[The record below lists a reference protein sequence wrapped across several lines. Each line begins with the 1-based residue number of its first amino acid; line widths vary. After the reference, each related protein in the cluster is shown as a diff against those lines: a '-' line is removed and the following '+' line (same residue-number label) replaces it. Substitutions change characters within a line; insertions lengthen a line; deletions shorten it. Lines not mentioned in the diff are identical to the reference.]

1 MHAVVRKLLKIIFTH
16 LVSVGKCVTEIV
28 GVGAGDDPQD
38 GVLGHVEAEGG
49 PDVVHHQAV
58 LGQELRVPPPHLQV
72 ILQTGGDAPLP
83 LLQLR
88 HPAHHW
94 WWSLVSIRAANNPSV
109 FTITAFPTRALP
121 WVNKVS

>member
-16 LVSVGKCVTEIV
+16 LVSVGQRVTEIV

-38 GVLGHVEAEGG
+38 GVLGDVEAEGG

-88 HPAHHW
+88 HPAHHFIGGRHGSVLELQTIHQSSQSQP
-94 WWSLVSIRAANNPSV
+94 SL
-109 FTITAFPTRALP
+109 LGP

>member
-16 LVSVGKCVTEIV
+16 LVSVGQRVTEIV

-49 PDVVHHQAV
+49 PDVVHHHAV
-58 LGQELRVPPPHLQV
+58 LGQELRVSPPHLQV
-72 ILQTGGDAPLP
+72 VLQTGGDAPLP

-94 WWSLVSIRAANNPSV
+94 WWSLVMSV
-109 FTITAFPTRALP
+109 LLHWRPNFTSTFT
-121 WVNKVS
+121 VG